1 MVVSKVVVFLGLILA
16 ALMSVAC
23 SQSAAPAPAPA
34 PTSDVFDPMDKKDTC
49 NQCYENRFG
58 HRLDQGT
65 GLVGQRSNR

>member
-1 MVVSKVVVFLGLILA
+1 MCKICWVSDNY
-16 ALMSVAC
+16 AL
-23 SQSAAPAPAPA
+23 QIKL
-34 PTSDVFDPMDKKDTC
+34 VFDPMDKKDTC